1 MRNKIFCVY
10 REFYDFA
17 GSGVVHLAGGTCA
30 LVGAIML
37 GPRIGRFGPG
47 GENLPMP
54 GHSVPFIS
62 LGAFILIFGFF
73 AFNGGS
79 QAQIT
84 GAKDGEVVARAV
96 VNTLLG
102 CIGGGLA
109 VLITTK
115 IFRGGKWSLVQL
127 INGCLAGKDESL
139 RLQSSSSLGMVSVC
153 AGCDAFMP
161 WAGTVVGTIAGVL
174 YIFFSKLMTML
185 RIDDPLDAVAVHMGS
200 GLWGLVAAPLFLPDG
215 DCQHCHGEF
224 DRQFQELS
232 TRPPPPPS

>member
-1 MRNKIFCVY
+1 MF

-37 GPRIGRFGPG
+37 GPRIGRFGPS

-79 QAQIT
+79 QARIT
-84 GAKDGEVVARAV
+84 GEGDGEVVARAV

-109 VLITTK
+109 VLFTTK

-127 INGCLAGKDESL
+127 INGCLAGE
-139 RLQSSSSLGMVSVC
+139 
-153 AGCDAFMP
+153 A
-161 WAGTVVGTIAGVL
+161 
-174 YIFFSKLMTML
+174 
-185 RIDDPLDAVAVHMGS
+185 
-200 GLWGLVAAPLFLPDG
+200 
-215 DCQHCHGEF
+215 QH
-224 DRQFQELS
+224 
-232 TRPPPPPS
+232 